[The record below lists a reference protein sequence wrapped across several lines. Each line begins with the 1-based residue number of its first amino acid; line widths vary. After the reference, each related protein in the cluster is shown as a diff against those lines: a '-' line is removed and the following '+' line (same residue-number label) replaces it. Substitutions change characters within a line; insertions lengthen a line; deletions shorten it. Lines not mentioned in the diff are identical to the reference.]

1 MKKEILK
8 ITAKIKENLKSID
21 DDGVYHKLLDIIYE
35 DVEQIEDVIYN
46 DEINSGYGIDT
57 DEEFE

>member
-21 DDGVYHKLLDIIYE
+21 DDGVYHKLLDTIYE